1 MNERFIYLIEKY
13 FDGEL
18 TSEEKSEFDSLLL
31 DENLKNEF
39 EEQKRVKEVL
49 NKMKLKNPSAEI
61 WDRYW
66 LGVYNKVERGLAWI
80 AISIGVLILIVYGS
94 IGAVESFL
102 ADTQTPGIVKLG
114 ISALVIGG
122 LILLFSVIREKLF
135 IGTRDK
141 YKEVQRW

>member
-141 YKEVQRW
+141 YKEVQR

>member
-31 DENLKNEF
+31 DKNLKNEF

-66 LGVYNKVERGLAWI
+66 LSVYNKVERGLAWI

-135 IGTRDK
+135 IGARDK
-141 YKEVQRW
+141 YKEVQR

>member
-18 TSEEKSEFDSLLL
+18 TSDEKNEFDSLLL

-49 NKMKLKNPSAEI
+49 NKMKLKNPSAEV
-61 WDRYW
+61 WDKYW
-66 LGVYNKVERGLAWI
+66 LGVYNKVERGIAWI

-94 IGAVESFL
+94 IEAVENFL
-102 ADTQTPGIVKLG
+102 ADTQTPGIVKFG

-122 LILLFSVIREKLF
+122 LILLFSLIREKLF
-135 IGTRDK
+135 TGTRDK
-141 YKEVQRW
+141 YKEVQR

>member
-13 FDGEL
+13 FDNEL
-18 TSEEKSEFDSLLL
+18 TSDEKSEFDSLLL
-31 DENLKNEF
+31 DENLRNEF

-49 NKMKLKNPSAEI
+49 DKMKLKNPSVEI
-61 WDRYW
+61 WDKYW
-66 LGVYNKVERGLAWI
+66 LGVYNKVERGIAWI

-94 IGAVESFL
+94 IEAVENFL

-141 YKEVQRW
+141 YKEVQR